1 MNKAQNFRRFA
12 TRGARHRRDPIFR
25 SVRVLAAVAMVAA
38 MLPLTRPA
46 LAQPLS
52 ELKLCPPGVV
62 KTCYIGYVTSV
73 STMIVLL
80 SSMDNNSLVG
90 DEVEVDRSP
99 PSASVRTLDL
109 SKQIGRVVMLDA
121 TGADHIFAAR
131 IVSVADPLLTAL
143 YVSTFL
149 MSSTNAPAP
158 E

>member
-1 MNKAQNFRRFA
+1 MK
-12 TRGARHRRDPIFR
+12 GARRRKNPIFH
-25 SVRVLAAVAMVAA
+25 SVRLLGAVAMVAA
-38 MLPLTRPA
+38 LLPLTWPA

-62 KTCYIGYVTSV
+62 KTCYIGYVTSAG
-73 STMIVLL
+73 TMIVLL
-80 SSMDNNSLVG
+80 SSMDNDSLVG
-90 DEVEVDRSP
+90 DEVEVDRSQ
-99 PSASVRTLDL
+99 PSAPVRTLDL

-149 MSSTNAPAP
+149 MSSSNAPAP